1 MFSQK
6 SGKENSNIF
15 IVNTAFCP
23 ICVNAFLQHH
33 LPLLMRYRKTVCSFL
48 EWLCVVYVIFIS
60 AYIYLL
66 SSHVMYIDLLK
77 NIPHQTN
84 SLSLYPYRAVGRF
97 LQTTAPPDP
106 VFRTSTEIKNQI
118 KYLHTRN
125 PRVAY
130 YVYYVRDFPS
140 LTITRHILRNCT
152 TSHTPHTHLYEQTK
166 GNRRQQRRLRPFLGF
181 IQRVHL
187 VCVHLL

>member
-23 ICVNAFLQHH
+23 NCVNAVLRHRIICCFHYAGRPSVPFANPMCCIYMLS
-33 LPLLMRYRKTVCSFL
+33 LSLR
-48 EWLCVVYVIFIS
+48 
-60 AYIYLL
+60 IYLL

-77 NIPHQTN
+77 NIPHQIN
-84 SLSLYPYRAVGRF
+84 SLSLYPAVGRF

-125 PRVAY
+125 PEYSVLRIY
-130 YVYYVRDFPS
+130 
-140 LTITRHILRNCT
+140 ITSEIF
-152 TSHTPHTHLYEQTK
+152 
-166 GNRRQQRRLRPFLGF
+166 RR
-181 IQRVHL
+181 
-187 VCVHLL
+187 